1 VGGDE
6 QLKFQNQLVLKP
18 QNLDLVATIVREDV
32 TEDVTEDLKKKKKTP
47 RTGLYKVRTSQ
58 RHHLRNE

>member
-1 VGGDE
+1 MGGDE

-32 TEDVTEDLKKKKKTP
+32 TEDVTEDLKKKKKNP
-47 RTGLYKVRTSQ
+47 
-58 RHHLRNE
+58 